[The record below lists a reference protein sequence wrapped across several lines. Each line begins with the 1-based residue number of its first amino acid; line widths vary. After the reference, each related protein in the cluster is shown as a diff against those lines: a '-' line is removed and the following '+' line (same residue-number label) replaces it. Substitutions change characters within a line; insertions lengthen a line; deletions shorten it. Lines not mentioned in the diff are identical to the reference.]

1 MRKKKEGKVIGLDM
15 EGPCLFNDNAFEILV
30 IVLMLFGFTRE
41 AAGTVYN
48 NLSVID
54 DIWGDHHKVVHIDP
68 TYSSGH
74 TLKIV
79 LAIVR
84 ALGVELEWLKEFSRG
99 SLLLVP
105 NIVLTIRGLVAQGF
119 ELFGISTS
127 YDFFVWEF
135 FKLAGLDS
143 ARAYCTIVDPDLY
156 NGISATMRQRNRVLK
171 ALTRISQMSPVEYD
185 HKTGVVAVAH
195 KENYDYITRFVWQTL
210 RNMKVGQLMKEVIPV
225 GQYQK
230 YEAFRKIELL
240 TGESLS
246 SMMYVGDSQT
256 DVQIAEYL
264 FRYGLVVTFNGKG
277 KVCERSNIMYI
288 GQDARAIG
296 ELAEVFGEVGRDG
309 AIAYCSPSRQ
319 ARCGGEFFAV
329 TRENVKHLETKSVKM
344 REHLRGAA
352 GSLT

>member
-1 MRKKKEGKVIGLDM
+1 MKKAGWLPVIVSDM

-30 IVLMLFGFTRE
+30 VVLMLFGFTRE
-41 AAGTVYN
+41 AAETAYN

-54 DIWGDHHKVVHIDP
+54 DIWGDHHKVAHIDP
-68 TYSSGH
+68 NYSSGH

-84 ALGVELEWLKEFSRG
+84 ALGVELEWLKTFSKE

-105 NIVLTIRGLVAQGF
+105 NIVPTIGGLVAQGF

-135 FKLAGLDS
+135 FKLAGLDPK
-143 ARAYCTIVDPDLY
+143 RAYCTIVDPDLY
-156 NGISATMRQRNRVLK
+156 NGVSATMRQRNRVLK

-185 HKTGVVAVAH
+185 HKTGVVAAAH
-195 KENYDYITRFVWQTL
+195 KKNYDYITRFVWRTL
-210 RNMKVGQLMKEVIPV
+210 RNMEVGKLMREVLPV

-230 YEAFRKIELL
+230 FEAFRAIELL

-246 SMMYVGDSQT
+246 NMMYVGDSQT

-264 FRYGLVVTFNGKG
+264 FRYGLVVMFNGKG

-309 AIAYCSPSRQ
+309 IIAYCSPSRQ

-329 TRENVKHLETKSVKM
+329 TPENVKRLEAMSVEM
-344 REHLRGAA
+344 RKKLRGAA